1 MWHNT
6 QNRVWNARPVKNMT
20 IFYELTEYISNC
32 KNIVRHLKKHGDNL
46 EFETWIYSGTIK
58 INDAFT
64 LKSPDLYFEVIKYE
78 TLLVGETRYRFVLH
92 RESKLMSYPKH
103 RKLFDVLFAPIIFNK
118 CAKKYKKQEK
128 QK

>member
-1 MWHNT
+1 
-6 QNRVWNARPVKNMT
+6 MT
-20 IFYELTEYISNC
+20 IFHELTEYISNC
-32 KNIVRHLKKHGDNL
+32 KNIIHHLKKHGDNL

-64 LKSPDLYFEVIKYE
+64 LNSPDLYFEVIKYE

-92 RESKLMSYPKH
+92 RESKLMAYPKH
-103 RKLFDVLFAPIIFNK
+103 RKLFDVLFAPIIFNT

>member
-1 MWHNT
+1 
-6 QNRVWNARPVKNMT
+6 MT
-20 IFYELTEYISNC
+20 IFNEFIEYFSNYR
-32 KNIVRHLKKHGDNL
+32 NILKQIAQYGDNL

-64 LKSPDLYFEVIKYE
+64 LNSPDLYFEVIKYE

-92 RESKLMSYPKH
+92 RESKLMAYPKH
-103 RKLFDVLFAPIIFNK
+103 RKLFDVLFAPIIFNT